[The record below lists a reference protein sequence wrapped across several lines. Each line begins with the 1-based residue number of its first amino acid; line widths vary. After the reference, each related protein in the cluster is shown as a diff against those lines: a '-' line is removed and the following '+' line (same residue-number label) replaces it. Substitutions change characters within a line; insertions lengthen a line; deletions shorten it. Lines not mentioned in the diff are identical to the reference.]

1 MFKLKNKSTVTVN
14 AKTVRKVQRHRAHFH
29 PSEHNNGTHS
39 PQKLF
44 MVVPIALT
52 NTPQKLF
59 KVLPIALIIDIYNWC
74 FTLRYVL

>member
-1 MFKLKNKSTVTVN
+1 MFELKNKSTLSTQ
-14 AKTVRKVQRHRAHFH
+14 KVDEVKRHRAHFH
-29 PSEHNNGTHS
+29 PSERNNGTNS

-59 KVLPIALIIDIYNWC
+59 KVLPTALIIDIYNWG